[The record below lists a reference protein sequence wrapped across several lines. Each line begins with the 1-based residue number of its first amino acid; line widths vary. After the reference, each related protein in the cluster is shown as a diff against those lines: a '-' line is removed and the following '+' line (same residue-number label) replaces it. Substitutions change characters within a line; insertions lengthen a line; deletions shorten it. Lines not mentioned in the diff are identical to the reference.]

1 MKEILLHSLG
11 FKVNPRFNSA
21 STYGGSF
28 ICRSLKF
35 PGPGVGLSVHRFYST
50 SSSGSNTIIYLA
62 ESRRSYSTLRKNE
75 QFWRK
80 VNSRDLS
87 DLDNPFIIVN
97 NFFKKY
103 PTKDLAKPHIN
114 LDLIHSILTRHIF
127 NFELTSKTFNF
138 LNEISPIRLELP
150 ASSSKLAEY
159 VGNYSSKGESKKGGV
174 YVFTNKL
181 NGFCYVGS
189 SISLSTRLNTGYLG
203 PVLGNRVV
211 DLAIKDT
218 GLENFYLD
226 LYIIPQDL
234 LNLFIKEV
242 SSNDSNVV
250 ELEKNKLKFLT
261 LALEQML
268 IL

>member
-1 MKEILLHSLG
+1 M
-11 FKVNPRFNSA
+11 
-21 STYGGSF
+21 
-28 ICRSLKF
+28 
-35 PGPGVGLSVHRFYST
+35 
-50 SSSGSNTIIYLA
+50 
-62 ESRRSYSTLRKNE
+62 
-75 QFWRK
+75 
-80 VNSRDLS
+80 
-87 DLDNPFIIVN
+87 N

>member
-1 MKEILLHSLG
+1 M
-11 FKVNPRFNSA
+11 
-21 STYGGSF
+21 GS
-28 ICRSLKF
+28 I
-35 PGPGVGLSVHRFYST
+35 
-50 SSSGSNTIIYLA
+50 
-62 ESRRSYSTLRKNE
+62 
-75 QFWRK
+75 
-80 VNSRDLS
+80 
-87 DLDNPFIIVN
+87 
-97 NFFKKY
+97 
-103 PTKDLAKPHIN
+103 PTF
-114 LDLIHSILTRHIF
+114 T
-127 NFELTSKTFNF
+127 KTFNF

-189 SISLSTRLNTGYLG
+189 SISLSTRLSTGYLG

-268 IL
+268 ILEFNPEYNVLKVAGSGSGFKRSPESMLPSLVKNSKATYVYDNKADQLVYAANSRSELSREIGLSLGTLSRILKEDSLYLNRFILSAKLLNENDSLAEIMNPEEFFKLVSEARED